1 MALPAKLQADVNFRR
16 GLAAAAGVS
25 VLALAAIVIFLLSQ
39 ALPIFAHISLK
50 IFFSQQSGIR
60 RMIRQFSALGR

>member
-25 VLALAAIVIFLLSQ
+25 VLALAAI
-39 ALPIFAHISLK
+39 
-50 IFFSQQSGIR
+50 R